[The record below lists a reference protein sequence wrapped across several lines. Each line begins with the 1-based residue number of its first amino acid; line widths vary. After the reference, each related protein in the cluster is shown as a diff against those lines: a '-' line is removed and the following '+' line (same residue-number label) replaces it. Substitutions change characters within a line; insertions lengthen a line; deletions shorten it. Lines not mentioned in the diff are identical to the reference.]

1 MTSFCKSVY
10 TPMLPQ
16 KYEDFEIFLNGK
28 KRLKDKE
35 RCEIQ
40 FRQYPHYTPVKS
52 VPEMERILNIRSNR
66 PCLNLKMFSLPDKI
80 KRKLSSRSFMM
91 VNV

>member
-1 MTSFCKSVY
+1 
-10 TPMLPQ
+10 MLPQ

-40 FRQYPHYTPVKS
+40 FRQYPHYAPVKS
-52 VPEMERILNIRSNR
+52 VPEMERIL
-66 PCLNLKMFSLPDKI
+66 KYKI
-80 KRKLSSRSFMM
+80 
-91 VNV
+91 

>member
-1 MTSFCKSVY
+1 MTIFCKSVC
-10 TPMLPQ
+10 THCSSMLSQ

-66 PCLNLKMFSLPDKI
+66 PCLNLK
-80 KRKLSSRSFMM
+80 
-91 VNV
+91 NVFITR

>member
-1 MTSFCKSVY
+1 MTIFCKRFCTAS
-10 TPMLPQ
+10 MLSQ
-16 KYEDFEIFLNGK
+16 KYEDFEIYLNGK

-52 VPEMERILNIRSNR
+52 VLEMERIL
-66 PCLNLKMFSLPDKI
+66 KYKI
-80 KRKLSSRSFMM
+80 
-91 VNV
+91 

>member
-1 MTSFCKSVY
+1 MPSKPLYLLF
-10 TPMLPQ
+10 Q

-52 VPEMERILNIRSNR
+52 VPEMERIL
-66 PCLNLKMFSLPDKI
+66 KYKI
-80 KRKLSSRSFMM
+80 
-91 VNV
+91 

>member
-66 PCLNLKMFSLPDKI
+66 PCLNLK
-80 KRKLSSRSFMM
+80 
-91 VNV
+91 NVFITR